1 MRVSGLIMLV
11 GLIPLAG
18 LPAVAGSVSFSLNMT
33 GEYKIVPVND
43 GGPIL
48 ARAELQPLAG
58 TIAPFGQAQATFTSG
73 STPTMTFT
81 LGNGMTITASIVAT
95 VGANPSQPTT
105 INGTI
110 TGGIGVFQ
118 GASGTFTATLTP
130 TQAGAGPTSI
140 PVVLTGS
147 GTLNAPKA
155 PSGLNVLPSVLRF
168 DIANGSVSPAS
179 QSLMLDNEGLD
190 AEAFQVSVT
199 TASGGNWLSASPGS
213 GSVAAAQT
221 LAIAVTG
228 DPAPGKTA
236 LKPGVYVGTVTVTYA
251 AVSVSIKAYLII
263 GGLGANL
270 LLSETG
276 LTFQGGEGGYPSH
289 STNIQ
294 VENVG
299 VGDLTGLTA
308 KTSVTGP
315 GANWLH
321 AAITPIPGNP
331 QVSTVAISVSQLPA
345 NAGTYYGRVDFSL
358 PGAANSPQSVTV
370 VLQIM
375 AGPIPDVTPGGVAFE
390 TEYIFGQ
397 PAIPALSQDVKLLN
411 LGTQAV
417 SFTITGGSV
426 GYPQNG
432 ASMDW
437 LAISPKTGSLGPGS
451 YATFTASVPSG
462 CFGAGDPCQLSY
474 FNYGWIN
481 VTFTED
487 SYTAKIPVEL
497 TWPTVWAGLGLGSVK
512 GPAMGTAPTAVAG
525 CAPSQVNGVFTSLLA
540 GFKATVGL
548 PVPIEVKIIDSCAH
562 SMDTG
567 TVVATFANGDPPL
580 TLTATGGGQWTGTWT
595 PRTAA
600 AQTTATVKA
609 VTTNAV
615 MGMLELSG
623 SVAASTATPIVGAGG
638 IVNAASY
645 APTIAPGPLIA
656 IYGSNF
662 GGATNVA
669 SSAPFPA
676 LLGNTQVLLGGR
688 PMPLY
693 FTSSG
698 QIDAVVPYDIAPNS
712 VQQVI
717 VQNGTAVSQPETV
730 TVSAAQPGVFSQN
743 SSGTGPGSIL
753 GQKPGGIAALNTAA
767 NPASAGDAL
776 LIFCTGLGTVSP
788 LVPAGAAAPAGTLS
802 YTDNPVT
809 VTVGGKDA
817 QVLFAGL
824 APGFVALYQVNVLVP
839 PGITAGPSV
848 PVVVTAAG
856 ASNAPVTVAIQ

>member
-1 MRVSGLIMLV
+1 MILV
-11 GLIPLAG
+11 GLLPLAA

-33 GEYKIVPVND
+33 GEYLIVPVND

-48 ARAELQPLAG
+48 SRAELQPLAG
-58 TIAPFGQAQATFTSG
+58 TIAPFGQAQATLSYSG

-81 LGNGMTITASIVAT
+81 LANGMTITASVVAT
-95 VGANPSQPTT
+95 IGANPSV
-105 INGTI
+105 IVAYSGTI
-110 TGGIGVFQ
+110 TGGTGVFQ
-118 GASGTFTATLTP
+118 GASGTFTATIAPVQAGTTP
-130 TQAGAGPTSI
+130 TSFGC
-140 PVVLTGS
+140 VLTGS
-147 GTLNAPKA
+147 GTLTAPKA
-155 PSGLNVLPSVLRF
+155 PGGLTVLPSVLRF

-190 AEAFQVSVT
+190 AEAFQVSVA
-199 TASGGNWLSASPGS
+199 TASGGNWLSASAGS
-213 GSVAAAQT
+213 GSVAAAET
-221 LAIAVTG
+221 LAVAVTG
-228 DPAPGKTA
+228 DPAPGGTA
-236 LKPGVYVGTVTVTYA
+236 LRPGVYLGTVTVTYA

-276 LTFQGGEGGYPSH
+276 LTFQGGEGGFPTP

-294 VENVG
+294 VENTG

-321 AAITPIPGNP
+321 AAITPVPGNP
-331 QVSTVAISVSQLPA
+331 QVSTAAISVSQLPA
-345 NAGTYYGRVDFSL
+345 IAGTYYGRVDFAL

-370 VLQIM
+370 VLQIIP
-375 AGPIPDVTPGGVAFE
+375 GPIPDIRPTGVAFY
-390 TEYIFGQ
+390 TEYILGQ
-397 PAIPALSQDVKLLN
+397 PAVPVLSQDVKLRN
-411 LGTQAV
+411 LGTTAV
-417 SFTITGGSV
+417 NFTITGGSM

-437 LAISPKTGSLGPGS
+437 LAISPKTGSLGE
-451 YATFTASVPSG
+451 AIFTASVPPA
-462 CFGAGDPCQLSY
+462 CFGAGNPCRLVKIV
-474 FNYGWIN
+474 NHGWIY

-487 SYTAKIPVEL
+487 NYTAAIPVEL
-497 TWPTVWAGLGLGSVK
+497 TWPNVDAGLGLGNVK
-512 GPAMGTAPTAVAG
+512 EPAMGTAPAAVAG

-540 GFKATVGL
+540 GFQATVGL
-548 PVPIEVKIIDSCAH
+548 PVPIEVKILDSCAQT
-562 SMDTG
+562 MDTG
-567 TVVATFANGDPPL
+567 TVAAAFSNGDPPL
-580 TLTATGGGQWTGTWT
+580 TLTGTGGGQWTGTWT

-600 AQTTATVKA
+600 AQTTVTVQA

-615 MGMLELSG
+615 MGMLQLAG

-645 APTIAPGPLIA
+645 ASTIAPGALIS

-662 GGATNVA
+662 GGATNM
-669 SSAPFPA
+669 APSVPWPA
-676 LLGNTQVLLGGR
+676 LLGNAQVLLGGR
-688 PMPLY
+688 TMPLY
-693 FTSSG
+693 FVSNQ

-730 TVSAAQPGVFSQN
+730 MVAAAQPGVFSQD

-753 GQKPGGIAALNTAA
+753 GQKPGGIPALNTAA
-767 NPASAGDAL
+767 NPASVGDAL

-788 LVPAGAAAPAGTLS
+788 SVPAGAAASTSALS
-802 YTDNPVT
+802 YTDNPAT

-824 APGFVALYQVNVLVP
+824 APGWVALYQVNVLVP
-839 PGITAGPSV
+839 PGVAAGPSV

-856 ASNAPVTVAIQ
+856 AASAPVTVAIQ